1 MGENYGNIC
10 RCATIESVMM
20 HGISRV
26 PLTCT
31 ENRVM
36 RHNLSEVTELMRDR
50 RSISPERFSSRKVH
64 KEVVEL
70 LLTNAT
76 WAPTHGMTQPWRFA
90 AYVGDGMSTIGPKL
104 AEWYQ
109 VAAGEN
115 ASEAKVAKL
124 EARGKQVTAMVIV
137 GVQPDPNGR
146 IDIRDERNA
155 VACAMQNMY
164 LTCTAHGLG
173 GFWSTPPMIHLPEV
187 QEFAGFD
194 SDTEVIGFFYVGY
207 PEGEWPKSHRKPLE
221 YVTRW
226 VDSSES

>member
-1 MGENYGNIC
+1 
-10 RCATIESVMM
+10 
-20 HGISRV
+20 
-26 PLTCT
+26 
-31 ENRVM
+31 
-36 RHNLSEVTELMRDR
+36 
-50 RSISPERFSSRKVH
+50 
-64 KEVVEL
+64 
-70 LLTNAT
+70 
-76 WAPTHGMTQPWRFA
+76 
-90 AYVGDGMSTIGPKL
+90 L